1 MTTRIANIDARRA
14 PEVKTSTS
22 CRTMTDIRKLTR
34 KELNAEIEKG
44 YTDMQEGRMRLAEQV
59 FSDLRRDYGL

>member
-22 CRTMTDIRKLTR
+22 CRTMKDMRELT
-34 KELNAEIEKG
+34 KEELNAEIEKG

>member
-1 MTTRIANIDARRA
+1 M
-14 PEVKTSTS
+14 KTSTS
-22 CRTMTDIRKLTR
+22 CRTMKDMRELT
-34 KELNAEIEKG
+34 KEELNAEIEKG

>member
-14 PEVKTSTS
+14 PEVKTS
-22 CRTMTDIRKLTR
+22 CRTMKDMRELT
-34 KELNAEIEKG
+34 KEELNAEIEKG